1 MYKRPKYCFQH
12 VFQDKAYINDI
23 KQDASSPAKAYNPDP
38 PGEVGQQIVTRGSV
52 DVAILQ

>member
-23 KQDASSPAKAYNPDP
+23 KQDASSPAKAYNPAP
-38 PGEVGQQIVTRGSV
+38 PGEVGQQINL
-52 DVAILQ
+52 ILFD